1 MDISGV
7 ITPALPEVQ
16 AEPPRNAQLQAAVR
30 EPSQSEPQQNDT
42 QSDAN
47 PSPRD
52 EYSNVGQNIDE
63 RV

>member
-7 ITPALPEVQ
+7 ISPALPEVQ
-16 AEPPRNAQLQAAVR
+16 SEPPRNAQLQAAVR

-42 QSDAN
+42 QSD
-47 PSPRD
+47 PGSRRD